1 MTTLGP
7 DPILREAP
15 VWTGIERAILEVSS
29 LPFMEAEEVME
40 REELKRL
47 AGYRAA
53 EYVADGTVV
62 GLGTGS
68 TTAYAIEALGARVRE
83 GLRIRG
89 IPTSVASE
97 RLAREAGI
105 PLTSLKECPEV
116 DLTIDGADEV
126 DRQGNLIKG
135 GGGALFREKVVA
147 LASRRYV
154 IVVDDGKLVDRLGVA
169 VPLPVEVVPFAWHR
183 CQQAIERMGG
193 MVEIR
198 RSNGV
203 PFVTDNGNYVL
214 DCRFFPLPDP
224 SQLGQRLRGIVG
236 VVEHGLF
243 LDMDPIVLVAGRQGV
258 VERAPCFGR
267 SRHTP
272 TMSEGPGGNKGNTGH
287 RSPQPY
293 GG

>member
-15 VWTGIERAILEVSS
+15 VWTGIERAKLEVSS
-29 LPFMEAEEVME
+29 LPFMAAEEVME

-105 PLTSLKECPEV
+105 PLTSLEECPEV

-126 DRQGNLIKG
+126 DRQGNLI
-135 GGGALFREKVVA
+135 
-147 LASRRYV
+147 
-154 IVVDDGKLVDRLGVA
+154 
-169 VPLPVEVVPFAWHR
+169 
-183 CQQAIERMGG
+183 
-193 MVEIR
+193 
-198 RSNGV
+198 
-203 PFVTDNGNYVL
+203 
-214 DCRFFPLPDP
+214 
-224 SQLGQRLRGIVG
+224 
-236 VVEHGLF
+236 
-243 LDMDPIVLVAGRQGV
+243 
-258 VERAPCFGR
+258 
-267 SRHTP
+267 
-272 TMSEGPGGNKGNTGH
+272 
-287 RSPQPY
+287 
-293 GG
+293 

>member
-1 MTTLGP
+1 
-7 DPILREAP
+7 
-15 VWTGIERAILEVSS
+15 
-29 LPFMEAEEVME
+29 MEAEEVME

-53 EYVADGTVV
+53 EYVVDGTVV

-68 TTAYAIEALGARVRE
+68 TTAYTIEVLGARVRE

-89 IPTSVASE
+89 IPTSVDSE

-105 PLTSLKECPEV
+105 PLTSLEECPQV

-135 GGGALFREKVVA
+135 RGGALFREKVVA

-154 IVVDDGKLVDRLGVA
+154 IVVDDGKLVDHLGVA

-183 CQQAIERMGG
+183 CQQAIERIGG
-193 MVEIR
+193 LVEIR
-198 RSNGV
+198 RSNGG
-203 PFVTDNGNYVL
+203 PFVTDNGNYIL

-224 SQLGQRLRGIVG
+224 SQLGQRLRGIMG

-258 VERAPCFGR
+258 VERAPCFG
-267 SRHTP
+267 
-272 TMSEGPGGNKGNTGH
+272 GH
-287 RSPQPY
+287 GRLRP
-293 GG
+293 